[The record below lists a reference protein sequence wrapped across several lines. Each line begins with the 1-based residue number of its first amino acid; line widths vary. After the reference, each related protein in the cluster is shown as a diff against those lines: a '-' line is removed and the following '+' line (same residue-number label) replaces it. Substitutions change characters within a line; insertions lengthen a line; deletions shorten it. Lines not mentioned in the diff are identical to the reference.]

1 MNGVGENVVSAGE
14 GLPALPDYDP
24 LDPAQ
29 NADPFP
35 LLARARREE
44 PVFYASKYDLWI
56 VTRRDDALK
65 IYRDPKRFSNVGRH
79 EMLNPLPDA
88 LRHRVSDD
96 YVFAI
101 LRGQLAMIDPPQ
113 HTRIRKLMLKAF
125 TPRVVRER
133 EGEIR
138 EIAHGLIDRFIEHG
152 SVEIMAAYASPIPV
166 TVIARILGIPDEH
179 TGEFRVWADD
189 FFILRGAMGLSE
201 EEQIE
206 RWSRLLDEEN
216 FVRAYIAE
224 RRADPQEDLTSRMIL
239 ARSDDGSPSLT
250 DDELLANIFGLVL
263 AGTDTTAILIGHAI
277 YALLYH
283 DGQWERVT
291 GGEEGSDFLENVV
304 DETMRWRGPLRGG
317 IRIVKEQV
325 EVGAITLQAGTKVFL
340 SQSSIDR
347 DEDHYDDPDSFDLD
361 RSNSG
366 DHLGLGF
373 GIHYCLG
380 AALAELEARIALE
393 CLAERVPGLRLADS
407 QGPLEYT
414 SSMILPSLR
423 SVDVVW
429 D

>member
-1 MNGVGENVVSAGE
+1 MAEDVEPVATGAAYPEV
-14 GLPALPDYDP
+14 PAYDP

-35 LLARARREE
+35 LLAFARQET
-44 PVFYASKYDLWI
+44 PIFYASKFDLWV
-56 VTRRDDALK
+56 VTRREDALK
-65 IYRDPKRFSNVGRH
+65 IYRNPKSFSNVGRH

-88 LRHRVSDD
+88 LRHRVPDD
-96 YVFAI
+96 YVFA
-101 LRGQLAMIDPPQ
+101 LFRGQLAVTDPPQ

-138 EIAHGLIDRFIEHG
+138 EVANGLIDRFIDDG
-152 SVEIMAAYASPIPV
+152 SVELMEAYGSPIPV

-179 TGEFRVWADD
+179 TGEFRTWADD
-189 FFILRGAMGLSE
+189 FFILRGGMSIPID
-201 EEQIE
+201 EQIE
-206 RWSRLLDEEN
+206 RWSRLLDEED

-224 RRADPQEDLTSRMIL
+224 RRAAPQEDLTSRMIL

-263 AGTDTTAILIGHAI
+263 AGTDTTAILIGHAV
-277 YALLYH
+277 YALLKH
-283 DGQWERVT
+283 PEQWQRLQ
-291 GGEEGSDFLENVV
+291 GAKDDPAFLANVV

-317 IRIVKEQV
+317 IRVVKEEV
-325 EVGAITLQAGTKVFL
+325 EVAGITMPVGSKVFI
-340 SQSSIDR
+340 SQSSVDR
-347 DEDHYDDPDSFDLD
+347 DEAHYDQPDAFDLD
-361 RSNSG
+361 RPNSG

-380 AALAELEARIALE
+380 AALAELEARVALE
-393 CLAERVPGLRLADS
+393 CLAERIPTLRLAES

-414 SSMILPSLR
+414 TSMILPSLR
-423 SVDVVW
+423 RVDVAW